1 MIVKKFSSGNIGVIL
16 VKSNGKRI
24 FVKII
29 ATVIILAFCALI
41 LDFINSFY
49 GNPISKAL
57 AKNAAEKYINQNYKD
72 LNMELQ
78 SAGYNFKFD
87 YYCVHYQSANS
98 IDTTFA
104 VYVNSFGKVLS
115 DDYEYEVANHFTT
128 YRRFESELRKLGD
141 RLFREELDYEISN
154 ALFMMKDK
162 SEEDMLKLTLDMP
175 FSLESI
181 PSEIDAS
188 ITITDKD
195 VSYEKMSEVLIRMAE
210 VCHKENIP
218 VSTYSVRI
226 EYFDE
231 NEKTPEK
238 TFLSIYDIPKEVL
251 HAEDIPKALAEL
263 DSE

>member
-1 MIVKKFSSGNIGVIL
+1 M
-16 VKSNGKRI
+16 KSKGKRI
-24 FVKII
+24 FAKII
-29 ATVIILAFCALI
+29 VTVIILAFCAFI

-57 AKNAAEKYINQNYKD
+57 AKNAAEKYMNENYKE

-87 YYCVHYQSANS
+87 HYYVHYQSANS
-98 IDTTFA
+98 IDTTFS

-128 YRRFESELRKLGD
+128 YRRFERELRKIGD
-141 RLFREELDYEISN
+141 RLFREELNYEITN
-154 ALFMMKDK
+154 ALFLLRDM
-162 SEEDMLKLTLDMP
+162 SEEEMLKLTLDMP
-175 FSLESI
+175 FNIHSL
-181 PSEIDAS
+181 PAEIDAS

-195 VSYEKMSEVLIRMAE
+195 VSYEKVSEVLIRMGE
-210 VCHKENIP
+210 VCKKENIP

-226 EYFDE
+226 EYFEE
-231 NEKTPEK
+231 NGSEKTPEK

-251 HAEDIPKALAEL
+251 NAEDIPKALEEL
-263 DSE
+263 DSQ